1 MTALPRITDQ
11 TPLSPAVLIHM
22 NERAGSEEIAQATR
36 QITAEEW
43 QSVGVTILTPAH
55 AHADAVKAA
64 RDRFAADFRALK
76 PARRSRIRPRHVF
89 AVMFTAAVILIGW
102 HMSDA
107 FARAQADTRIIQSM
121 EKVK

>member
-11 TPLSPAVLIHM
+11 TPLSPA
-22 NERAGSEEIAQATR
+22 
-36 QITAEEW
+36 EEW
-43 QSVGVTILTPAH
+43 QSVGVTPAH

-89 AVMFTAAVILIGW
+89 AVMFTAAVIWLGF

-107 FARAQADTRIIQSM
+107 YARAQADIRIIQSM

>member
-11 TPLSPAVLIHM
+11 TPLSPAVLIHL

-76 PARRSRIRPRHVF
+76 PARRSSIRPRHVF
-89 AVMFTAAVILIGW
+89 AVAFTAAVIWLGF

-107 FARAQADTRIIQSM
+107 FARAQADIRIIQSM
-121 EKVK
+121 ELIK